1 MGMKFSSIVDRHV
14 GREEEEE
21 EKKRKKNSGKIRIFS
36 KKFFTFIDL
45 FRGKEKKRRKNIF
58 QIDPFAFLTRTSRG
72 KNWLAFLHGAVETIN
87 TSRLIIG

>member
-14 GREEEEE
+14 TREETKRIQVS
-21 EKKRKKNSGKIRIFS
+21 EKKGKKYSWI
-36 KKFFTFIDL
+36 
-45 FRGKEKKRRKNIF
+45 

-72 KNWLAFLHGAVETIN
+72 KNWLAFLYGAVETIN

>member
-1 MGMKFSSIVDRHV
+1 MKFSSIVDRHV